1 MKKEEKIK
9 ALQDIVRIKSVNDKE
24 EEVAKYIQKLFKDH
38 GIESELVE
46 YAPGRSNLVAIL
58 EGSQAG
64 KTLAISGHMD
74 VVSAGDESE
83 WTYPPFSG
91 EIVDGKLYGRG
102 STDMKGGT
110 IGLAIAMIELKES
123 GQDFKGKIKYMA
135 TVGEE
140 IGTVGAKFLTQKGY
154 ADDLDGLLIGEPS
167 GPSMIVSTHKG
178 SMSYKVT
185 SVGKSSHSSMP
196 EEGINAINQLNLFIT
211 KANAR
216 MQEITDKYE
225 NEKTGRTTHAI
236 TIIQGGTQINSI
248 PEKAVLE
255 GNIRS
260 IAEYPNDKIEAD
272 LHQIIDEIN
281 QEIEGHLSIELTQNN
296 FPVDKDDQSDLVKA
310 IQSVVGSDVPVLGI
324 GPTTDGAQFIF
335 GKSDFDFAIYGP
347 GEPTLPHQVNEF
359 IKVEEYLDFID
370 IYQKVYL
377 AYLN

>member
-281 QEIEGHLSIELTQNN
+281 QEIEGYLSIELTQNN

-310 IQSVVGSDVPVLGI
+310 IQSVVGSDVPVSGI

>member
-216 MQEITDKYE
+216 MQEITDQYE

-236 TIIQGGTQINSI
+236 TIIQGGSQINSI

-310 IQSVVGSDVPVLGI
+310 IQSVVGSDVPVSGI

>member
-58 EGSQAG
+58 EGCQAG

-281 QEIEGHLSIELTQNN
+281 QEIEGHLSIEWTQNN

-310 IQSVVGSDVPVLGI
+310 IQSVVGSDVPVSGI

-359 IKVEEYLDFID
+359 VKVEEYLDFID

>member
-110 IGLAIAMIELKES
+110 IGLDIAMIELKES

-281 QEIEGHLSIELTQNN
+281 QEIEGHLSIEWTQNN

-310 IQSVVGSDVPVLGI
+310 IQSVVGSDVPVSGI

>member
-58 EGSQAG
+58 EGCQAG

-216 MQEITDKYE
+216 MQDITDKYE

-236 TIIQGGTQINSI
+236 TLIQGGTQINSI

-281 QEIEGHLSIELTQNN
+281 QEIEGHLSIEWTQNN

-310 IQSVVGSDVPVLGI
+310 IQSVVGSDVPVSGI

-359 IKVEEYLDFID
+359 VKVEEYLDFID

>member
-310 IQSVVGSDVPVLGI
+310 IQSVVGSDVPVSGI
-324 GPTTDGAQFIF
+324 SPTTDGAQFIF

-359 IKVEEYLDFID
+359 VKVEEYLDFID

>member
-310 IQSVVGSDVPVLGI
+310 IQSVVGSDVPVSGI

>member
-216 MQEITDKYE
+216 MQEITDQYE

-236 TIIQGGTQINSI
+236 TIIQGGSQINSI

-272 LHQIIDEIN
+272 LYQIIDEIN

-310 IQSVVGSDVPVLGI
+310 IQSVVGSDVPVSGI

>member
-58 EGSQAG
+58 EGCQAG

-236 TIIQGGTQINSI
+236 TIIQGGSQINSI

-272 LHQIIDEIN
+272 LYQIIDEIN

-310 IQSVVGSDVPVLGI
+310 IQSVVGSDVPVSGI

>member
-58 EGSQAG
+58 EGCQAG

-216 MQEITDKYE
+216 MQDITDKYE

-281 QEIEGHLSIELTQNN
+281 QEIEGHLSIEWTQNN

-310 IQSVVGSDVPVLGI
+310 IQSVVGSDVPVSGI

-359 IKVEEYLDFID
+359 VKVEEYLDFID

>member
-281 QEIEGHLSIELTQNN
+281 QEIEGHLSIEWTQNN

-310 IQSVVGSDVPVLGI
+310 IQSVVGSDVPVSGI

>member
-281 QEIEGHLSIELTQNN
+281 QEIEGHLSIEWTQNN
-296 FPVDKDDQSDLVKA
+296 FPVDKDCLLYTSDAADDCCRV
-310 IQSVVGSDVPVLGI
+310 
-324 GPTTDGAQFIF
+324 
-335 GKSDFDFAIYGP
+335 
-347 GEPTLPHQVNEF
+347 
-359 IKVEEYLDFID
+359 
-370 IYQKVYL
+370 
-377 AYLN
+377 